1 MLNSSSLSTTELPG
15 SERVART
22 VKPPQHSAWVRNRE
36 LLLELLRRDLRSRH
50 RGSGLG
56 AAWSLLNPLL
66 YMMVYTVVFSNFLRF
81 RIPGAPYPVY
91 LLSGLLAWNFFAQA
105 VTYSAGSVL
114 GNGSLVK
121 KVAFPW
127 ILLTI
132 SAVLAAFVNYSIS
145 LLLLLPLVI
154 YFHVVLGPAL
164 LAVPLVALVT
174 LALAMGISLLVAAG
188 NVYFRDVEYLL
199 NIVLQVGF
207 FLTPIIYSFD
217 TVAGANVTHKGLGRY
232 LPWLLYLN
240 PMTWVATS
248 FQDIIAFNRWP
259 SHAAGLLY
267 TTVAAVA
274 LLALGL
280 LVFSRLQVRFAEEL

>member
-1 MLNSSSLSTTELPG
+1 MPG
-15 SERVART
+15 SQLAAGT
-22 VKPPQHSAWVRNRE
+22 VRPREHSAWVRNRE
-36 LLLELLRRDLRSRH
+36 LLLELVRRDLRSRH

-66 YMMVYTVVFSNFLRF
+66 YMIVYTVVFSNFLRF

-91 LLSGLLAWNFFAQA
+91 LLSALLAWNFFVQA

-132 SAVLAAFVNYSIS
+132 SAVIAAFVNYLIS
-145 LLLLLPLVI
+145 LALLIPLLI
-154 YFHVVLGPAL
+154 YFHVSVGLPL
-164 LAVPLVALVT
+164 LAVPLVALLT
-174 LALAMGISLLVAAG
+174 FALATGLSLLVAAG
-188 NVYFRDVEYLL
+188 NVYFRDVEYFL

-217 TVAGANVTHKGLGRY
+217 TVTNAHVTHGGVGRF

-248 FQDIIAFNRWP
+248 LQDSIAFNRWP
-259 SHAAGLLY
+259 THLAGLAYTTAVAAG
-267 TTVAAVA
+267 